1 MNHLSSLRAQ
11 AQAALT
17 LGICA
22 GALAYP
28 VLAFFV
34 GQDRLIPGTIMLVL
48 VAAVAVFVWK
58 TDPNSGASR
67 MTTGA
72 SLIAFPAALVYL
84 MSGSAWQI
92 DMHMVFFGCLAA
104 TAILLDWRV
113 VIAAAGVTAIHHL
126 SLNFILPW
134 AIFPDG
140 SSVVR
145 VLFHAVVVIG
155 QTVPLVW
162 LTAQAATALSDAEAR
177 ALEANSAQESAAASA
192 HAEQSAK
199 AGLEVR
205 RESIARLASDFQNAL
220 RTVAGGVSGAA
231 GQVESLARQLQEDA
245 GATRDGARSAA
256 DRAGQTNS
264 NVQSVAAAAQE
275 LSASIQE
282 VSRILENS
290 DTVSERAAAEAVG
303 AGRSIDD
310 LQSAAKEIED
320 IMQLVAAVAEQTNL
334 LALNAT
340 IEAAR
345 AGEAGKGFAVVASE
359 VKALAEQT
367 SRASS
372 DIAGRI
378 EAMRGASGGAASS
391 LGKIA
396 ETIEELRSS
405 SNSVRGAFSEQSS
418 ATREIAE
425 LAERAAGDTSMVTQE
440 MDNVNSAAQRANTAS
455 AEFILASSELN
466 QSATLLDEQLNAFK
480 AALDAA

>member
-1 MNHLSSLRAQ
+1 MNRLDQLRAQ
-11 AQAALT
+11 AQSALT
-17 LGICA
+17 LVICA
-22 GALAYP
+22 GALLYP
-28 VLAFFV
+28 LAAFFLAT
-34 GQDRLIPGTIMLVL
+34 DRLIPGTILL
-48 VAAVAVFVWK
+48 AAVAGAAVFAWK
-58 TDPNSGASR
+58 TDPNSTASR
-67 MTTGA
+67 ITTGA
-72 SLIAFPAALVYL
+72 ALIAFPATLVYM

-92 DMHMVFFGCLAA
+92 DMHMMFFACLAA
-104 TAILLDWRV
+104 TAVLLDWRV
-113 VIAAAGVTAIHHL
+113 IVAAAGVTAVHHL

-140 SSVVR
+140 SSFLR
-145 VLFHAVVVIG
+145 VLFHAIIVIG
-155 QTVPLVW
+155 QSGTLIW
-162 LTAQAATALSDAEAR
+162 MTAQAAKALTDAETSTR
-177 ALEANSAQESAAASA
+177 EANLAQQSAAESAA
-192 HAEQSAK
+192 AEQSAK
-199 AGLEVR
+199 TDTETR
-205 RESIARLASDFQNAL
+205 RASISSLAADFQNAL
-220 RTVAGGVSGAA
+220 RTVASGVSGAA
-231 GQVESLARQLQEDA
+231 GQVDSLARQLQTDA
-245 GATRDGARSAA
+245 GATRDGARSATE
-256 DRAGQTNS
+256 RAGLTNS

-275 LSASIQE
+275 LSASISE

-290 DTVSERAAAEAVG
+290 DNVSERAAAEAVG

-310 LQSAAKEIED
+310 LQAAAKEIED

-396 ETIEELRSS
+396 ETIEELRAS
-405 SNSVRGAFSEQSS
+405 SNSVRGAFTEQSS

-425 LAERAAGDTSMVTQE
+425 LAERAASETSEVTRE
-440 MDNVNSAAQRANTAS
+440 MDNVNGAAGRTSTA
-455 AEFILASSELN
+455 AEEFMVASSELN
-466 QSATLLDEQLNAFK
+466 QSATQLDAELNAFK

>member
-1 MNHLSSLRAQ
+1 MNRLDQLRTQ

-17 LGICA
+17 LVIC
-22 GALAYP
+22 GAAILYPLLALF
-28 VLAFFV
+28 LAA
-34 GQDRLIPGTIMLVL
+34 DRLIPGTVLL
-48 VAAVAVFVWK
+48 VAVAAMAVFTWK
-58 TDPNSGASR
+58 TDPNSVASR
-67 MTTGA
+67 ITTGA
-72 SLIAFPAALVYL
+72 ALIAFPAALVYL

-92 DMHMVFFGCLAA
+92 DLHMMFFACLAA
-104 TAILLDWRV
+104 TAVMLDWRV
-113 VIAAAGVTAIHHL
+113 IAAAAAVTAIHHL

-134 AIFPDG
+134 AIFPEG
-140 SSVVR
+140 SSLAR
-145 VLFHAVVVIG
+145 VMLHAVIVVSQSI
-155 QTVPLVW
+155 PLIW
-162 LTAQAATALSDAEAR
+162 MTAQAAKALRDADASTQH
-177 ALEANSAQESAAASA
+177 ANAAQQSAADSA
-192 HAEQSAK
+192 VAEQVAK
-199 AGLEVR
+199 ADTETR
-205 RESIARLASDFQNAL
+205 RAAVATLATDFQNAL
-220 RTVAGGVSGAA
+220 RTVASGVTGAA
-231 GQVESLARQLQEDA
+231 GQVNSLARQLQTDA
-245 GATRDGARSAA
+245 GETREGARSATE
-256 DRAGQTNS
+256 RAGLTNS
-264 NVQSVAAAAQE
+264 NVQSVAAAAQQ

-290 DTVSERAAAEAVG
+290 DNVSERAAAEAVG

-310 LQSAAKEIED
+310 LQTAAKEIED

-396 ETIEELRSS
+396 ETIEELRAS
-405 SNSVRGAFSEQSS
+405 SNSVRGAFTEQSS

-425 LAERAAGDTSMVTQE
+425 LAERAAGETSEVTRE
-440 MDNVNSAAQRANTAS
+440 MDNVNNAAGRASTA
-455 AEFILASSELN
+455 AEEFMLASSELN
-466 QSATLLDEQLNAFK
+466 QSASQLDQELNAFK